1 MANKKQRLYDI
12 KIVQLQLVADRG
24 YNIGDEER
32 LFGMSVDEFY
42 RYYDER
48 ATEEA
53 QRTGHKSV
61 WNSLSSRY
69 ESNDAGNK
77 RSILVFYGTKTE
89 AAKKKIPIN
98 VVSNF
103 ADNAKDCD
111 EAILI
116 VDYPLSSK
124 CNDVFKGL
132 KTVHYQVFFDNELT
146 FNPTRHIDVPK
157 HELLSPEDASA
168 ILIGMKVT
176 PTQVPIIKIT
186 DPIVRY
192 YNWPVG
198 GLVRIYRNDDYI
210 NILAPQ
216 SIFYRIIY
224 DK

>member
-12 KIVQLQLVADRG
+12 KKVQLQLVADRG
-24 YNIGDEER
+24 YNLGEEER
-32 LFGMSVDEFY
+32 LFAYSVDDFY
-42 RYYDER
+42 RYYDDK
-48 ATEEA
+48 ATKDA
-53 QRTGHKSV
+53 QKTGRKSV
-61 WNSLSSRY
+61 WDSLSSIY
-69 ESNDAGNK
+69 QSNDG
-77 RSILVFYGTKTE
+77 RTILVFYGTKTE
-89 AAKKKIPIN
+89 TAKKKVPCN
-98 VVSNF
+98 VVTAF

-132 KTVHYQVFFDNELT
+132 KTVRYQVFFDDELT
-146 FNPTRHIDVPK
+146 FNPTRHIEVPK
-157 HELLSPEDASA
+157 HELLSPEEASA
-168 ILIGMKVT
+168 ILVGMKVT
-176 PTQVPIIKIT
+176 PTQVPIIKIN

-210 NILAPQ
+210 KILAPE

>member
-24 YNIGDEER
+24 YNLGEEER
-32 LFGMSVDEFY
+32 LFGLSVDEFY
-42 RYYDER
+42 RYYDEKANR
-48 ATEEA
+48 EA
-53 QRTGHKSV
+53 KITGSKSI
-61 WNSLSSRY
+61 WNALSSRY
-69 ESNDAGNK
+69 GSDNDN
-77 RSILVFYGTKTE
+77 RTILVFYGTKTE
-89 AAKKKIPIN
+89 SAKKKIPIN
-98 VVSNF
+98 VVSAF

-111 EAILI
+111 EALLI
-116 VDYPLSSK
+116 IDYPLSSK

-132 KTVHYQVFFDNELT
+132 KTVRYQVFFDNELT
-146 FNPTRHIDVPK
+146 FNPTRHIEVPR
-157 HELLSPEDASA
+157 HELLSPEDASTV
-168 ILIGMKVT
+168 LIGMKVT
-176 PTQVPIIKIT
+176 PTQVPIIKVT

-210 NILAPQ
+210 NILAPK